1 MKQCSQSV
9 SVPSSEWVGVSSRAC
24 VRRMVSGLVGWG
36 GYQVASFPVVLG
48 VYLAAVSRI
57 LEQSDGSHVL
67 VGVSLTRE
75 GRNSCTI
82 ILYDKLMHS
91 QSSAFFRGRG
101 FFSLS

>member
-1 MKQCSQSV
+1 M
-9 SVPSSEWVGVSSRAC
+9 RAKDGLE
-24 VRRMVSGLVGWG
+24 SGLVGWG

-82 ILYDKLMHS
+82 ILYDKLRWRHS
-91 QSSAFFRGRG
+91 YGKKFFHKVCDSYFCTHEQGVVT
-101 FFSLS
+101 